1 VREYEN
7 SSYSIVFLGH
17 FNPAIFSPLWF
28 GTHGLFTEDEVN
40 AAQIFMIHPEIA
52 RFTAGGITL
61 QVEAT
66 RFVATATSSAIQLH
80 DLVARTFRD
89 FLNHTPIRSMGI
101 NREVH
106 FKLKSQEARIELGR
120 KLAPLAPW
128 GEWGDVLG
136 QQPVEL
142 TSGMIS
148 LSMRQVKK
156 LDSYGGFIQTTIQ
169 PSSLIPRPV
178 GVFLQVNDHY
188 ELSPALEVMGAD
200 KMLDILDAEF
210 EKSLTQSE
218 WIIDQVLKMA
228 GE

>member
-28 GTHGLFTEDEVN
+28 GTHSLFTDDEVN
-40 AAQIFMIHPEIA
+40 AAEISVIHPEIA
-52 RFTAGGITL
+52 RFTAGGITI
-61 QVEAT
+61 QVET
-66 RFVATATSSAIQLH
+66 SRFVATATSSAIQLH

-89 FLNHTPIRSMGI
+89 FLSHTPIRAMGI

-136 QQPVEL
+136 QQPAEL

-156 LDSYGGFIQTTIQ
+156 LGSYGGHVQTTIQ
-169 PSSLIPRPV
+169 PSGLIPRPV

-188 ELSPALEVMGAD
+188 EFSSAVEVTGAD
-200 KMLDILDAEF
+200 MILDILDAEF
-210 EKSLTQSE
+210 EKSLTQAE
-218 WIIDQVLKMA
+218 WIIDQVLKTA